1 MSMGIKAGITS
12 EKLIYES
19 HFIVRIAPE
28 TRKMSLLLQIHRGV
42 TEITIESI

>member
-1 MSMGIKAGITS
+1 MSGIKAGITS

-28 TRKMSLLLQIHRGV
+28 TRKRKKNQDETCYSRFTGR
-42 TEITIESI
+42 

>member
-1 MSMGIKAGITS
+1 MSGIKAGITS

-28 TRKMSLLLQIHRGV
+28 NERKIKMRPATTDSQGCTQRDDN
-42 TEITIESI
+42 